1 MTLADPGGRWPTR
14 WPGAGAYGLALVLVI
29 ASLGLCRTF
38 FPAMGDEAPFLFLV
52 PPVLVASSRRI
63 REELGW
69 TPRYPELETIIAHA
83 WAWRQVHPDGY
94 R

>member
-1 MTLADPGGRWPTR
+1 MTLADPGGRWPAR

-52 PPVLVASSRRI
+52 PPVLVASVFGGFGAGLFATAAGLAGHI
-63 REELGW
+63 WLMHGW
-69 TPRYPELETIIAHA
+69 DA
-83 WAWRQVHPDGY
+83 
-94 R
+94 